1 MIKTIVITTQRYQMS
16 SVLGD
21 IFQAASKFSGISYD
35 SLSRSTRIASDL
47 RLDGDDVWELLN
59 KINSKYPLNYD
70 GFIFE
75 KYFTDESRIN
85 LFSSIFE
92 SLFSKREKGNSYEIT
107 LGDIESWIMNGYWKE
122 N

>member
-1 MIKTIVITTQRYQMS
+1 MNKNNIIEEIS
-16 SVLGD
+16 LIASD
-21 IFQAASKFSGISYD
+21 ISGISYN